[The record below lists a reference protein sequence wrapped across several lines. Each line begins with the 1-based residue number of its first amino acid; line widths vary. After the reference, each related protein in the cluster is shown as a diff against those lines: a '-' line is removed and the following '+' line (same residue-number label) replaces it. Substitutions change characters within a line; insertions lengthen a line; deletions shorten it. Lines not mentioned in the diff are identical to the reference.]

1 VAEEKKK
8 RNPFEKPKFVE
19 ALQHVYKHE
28 TDQLVND
35 PKDAGGETKYG
46 ISKNTFPNVDIKNLS
61 QEDATKIYEREY
73 WNKIQGEQL
82 PRAVGKTVLDSAVL
96 SGQSTAVKALQ
107 KILGNKPDGNMG
119 EKTVQSVLDY
129 TAEHGEDRLAK
140 RYNANRAARVKRI
153 RGAVRFGRGWTNRIK
168 ALEE

>member
-28 TDQLVND
+28 TDQLVD
-35 PKDAGGETKYG
+35 YPKKYGGETKFG
-46 ISKNTFPNVDIKNLS
+46 ISKNTFPDVDVKNLA

-82 PRAVGKTVLDSAVL
+82 PRAVGKTVMDSAVL
-96 SGQSTAVKALQ
+96 SGQSTAVKSLQ
-107 KILGNKPDGNMG
+107 RILGNKPDGNMG
-119 EKTVQSVLDY
+119 AKTIQSVLDY
-129 TAEHGEDRLAK
+129 TAEHGEDSLAK
-140 RYNANRAARVKRI
+140 RYNANREVRVKRI
-153 RGAVRFGRGWTNRIK
+153 RGAVRFGRGWTARIK